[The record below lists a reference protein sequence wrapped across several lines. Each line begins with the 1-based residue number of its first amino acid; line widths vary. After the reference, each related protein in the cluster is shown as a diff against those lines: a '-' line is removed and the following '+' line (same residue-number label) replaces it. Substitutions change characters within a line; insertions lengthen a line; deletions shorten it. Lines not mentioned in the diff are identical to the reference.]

1 MLLGAGSASADTA
14 GDPGSANPAPASA
27 APQSASPASTARPSA
42 SPVADRLSRGSDAR
56 RVAAKVASTI
66 SDVRDVPAAASARAA
81 SAVASVVSAASAL
94 TKPAAAALTKPAA
107 AAVSTP
113 AAAAVAPGFPL
124 NRFNRAERVRPKP
137 PTLVPAPV
145 TPVPVVPS
153 ADPVDPAQFAGTY
166 YEQGSV
172 KQFFSI
178 GLVNTQA
185 TYSLNPD
192 GTIKVQNSG
201 NYFFNRGPRSSI
213 TGSAVPVNADNTALN
228 VGFGG
233 TPSANPPGNYTIL
246 AYAPDYSWVIVSDPS
261 GGSGYILTRDKNISP
276 EQYQELLTRARALG
290 VRGNITPTIQFS

>member
-1 MLLGAGSASADTA
+1 MLSGAGSAAAETV
-14 GDPGSANPAPASA
+14 GDPGSTNPTPASS
-27 APQSASPASTARPSA
+27 APPSV
-42 SPVADRLSRGSDAR
+42 SPVADLGARLSRGSDAR
-56 RVAAKVASTI
+56 RAASTVGSAI
-66 SDVRDVPAAASARAA
+66 SDVRDVPAAASARFA
-81 SAVASVVSAASAL
+81 SAVATVNSAAI
-94 TKPAAAALTKPAA
+94 
-107 AAVSTP
+107 
-113 AAAAVAPGFPL
+113 
-124 NRFNRAERVRPKP
+124 NRFNRADRVRPTAP
-137 PTLVPAPV
+137 RLLPAPVTPAPV

-153 ADPVDPAQFAGTY
+153 ANPVDPAQFAGTY

-178 GLVNTQA
+178 GLVNTKA
-185 TYSLNPD
+185 VYSANPD
-192 GTIKVQNSG
+192 GTIRVENSG

-213 TGSAVPVNADNTALN
+213 VGAAVPVNADNTALN

-290 VRGNITPTIQFS
+290 VRGNITPTTQFR